1 MKDLIKMTIK
11 EREIYL
17 NNFDVDKELKN
28 AKDFA
33 LDKSNHFYHP
43 ISQIARKKHKLM
55 FGHVKQPKSK
65 DEKFKWLMVYL
76 SIFLDNDIYDR
87 FIKESESL

>member
-1 MKDLIKMTIK
+1 MKDLLKMTFK

-17 NNFDVDKELKN
+17 NSFDVDKELKN

-43 ISQIARKKHKLM
+43 ISQMTRMKHKLM
-55 FGHVKQPKSK
+55 FGHVREPKTK
-65 DEKFKWLMVYL
+65 IEKFNWLMVYL
-76 SIFLDNDIYDR
+76 SIFLDYDYYDR
-87 FIKESESL
+87 FIKESEQ

>member
-1 MKDLIKMTIK
+1 MKDLLKMTIK

-17 NNFDVDKELKN
+17 NSFDVDKELKN

-33 LDKSNHFYHP
+33 LDKNRHFYHP
-43 ISQIARKKHKLM
+43 TSQIARKKHKLM

-65 DEKFKWLMVYL
+65 NEKFNWLMVYL
-76 SIFLDNDIYDR
+76 SIFLDNGLYDE
-87 FIKESESL
+87 FIKESEQ